1 MKIALRFVLFFAP
14 AIFAMTASSAEPTPR
29 NLYLHLALL
38 RFQPTDKLD
47 LVRPFKGIIEGQVKT
62 EDLKTKGLN
71 AVIEGLSSHGTVD
84 VLHRSE
90 RSVVLGG
97 EGRARFDAMEERPF
111 VLIGNK
117 DMLPPA
123 TKFGLS
129 LELTAKPADADQ
141 FTLNWNGTLKWSPEL
156 IDRWSLNSERFLSFT
171 TGAAK
176 LAQNLTSSAKSGK
189 DPVDIGLS
197 VVQLFKPTDNQPVAG
212 QIYELPVVKEIAFQ
226 SGRLC
231 KNGELIF
238 NSTVSEV
245 GGRPAQAVVLVI
257 WPSFE

>member
-1 MKIALRFVLFFAP
+1 MKIAGWLLLLCPLVSALAADP
-14 AIFAMTASSAEPTPR
+14 APR
-29 NLYLHLALL
+29 NLTLHLALL
-38 RFQPTDKLD
+38 RFQPADKLD
-47 LVRPFKGIIEGQVKT
+47 LIRPFKGLLEGRVKAA
-62 EDLKTKGLN
+62 DLQAKGLN
-71 AVIEGLSSHGTVD
+71 AVIEGLSTAGVVD

-90 RSVVLGG
+90 RVMILGG
-97 EGRARFDAMEERPF
+97 EGKAKFDAVEERPF

-129 LELTAKPADADQ
+129 LELNGKPVDDTSFA
-141 FTLNWNGTLKWSPEL
+141 LNWNGTLKWSPEL
-156 IDRWSLNSERFLSFT
+156 IDRWSLNTEKFLSFT

-176 LAQNLTSSAKSGK
+176 LAQGIAGGSAK

-197 VVQLFKPTDNQPVAG
+197 VVQLFKPQDNQPAAG

-226 SGRLC
+226 SSRLA
-231 KNGELIF
+231 KNNELIF

-257 WPSFE
+257 LPNVE

>member
-1 MKIALRFVLFFAP
+1 MKIAGWLALFFSCLFPVLGADP
-14 AIFAMTASSAEPTPR
+14 APR
-29 NLYLHLALL
+29 NLTLHVALL
-38 RFQPTDKLD
+38 RFQPTDKMD
-47 LVRPFKGIIEGQVKT
+47 LIRPFKGLVEGRIT
-62 EDLKTKGLN
+62 TADLKAKGMN
-71 AVIEGLSSHGTVD
+71 AVIEGLSAHGVVD

-90 RSVVLGG
+90 RVMALGLDNK
-97 EGRARFDAMEERPF
+97 AKFDALEERPF

-129 LELTAKPADADQ
+129 LEMTGKPVDAEQ
-141 FTLNWNGTLKWSPEL
+141 FGLSWAGTLKWSPEL
-156 IDRWSLNSERFLSFT
+156 IDRWSLNSEKFLSFT

-176 LAQNLTSSAKSGK
+176 LAQNIAGKADK

-197 VVQLFKPTDNQPVAG
+197 VVQLFKPNDNQPAAG

-226 SGRLC
+226 SSRLT
-231 KNGELIF
+231 KNNELIF

-257 WPSFE
+257 LPSLE

>member
-1 MKIALRFVLFFAP
+1 MKFRHSLAIFLLTFLAP
-14 AIFAMTASSAEPTPR
+14 AAIAADSTR
-29 NLYLHLALL
+29 NLALHVALL
-38 RFQPTDKLD
+38 RFQPKEKTDLIK
-47 LVRPFKGIIEGQVKT
+47 PFKSLLDGQVKP
-62 EDLKTKGLN
+62 EDLKTKGMT
-71 AVIEGLSSHGTVD
+71 AVIEGLSAHGVVD

-90 RSVVLGG
+90 RGMILAPDSK
-97 EGRARFDAMEERPF
+97 AKFDALEERPF

-129 LELTAKPADADQ
+129 LDIAIKPMEAERFALMW
-141 FTLNWNGTLKWSPEL
+141 TGTLKWSPEL
-156 IDRWSLNSERFLSFT
+156 IDRWSLNSEKFLSFT

-176 LAQNLTSSAKSGK
+176 LAQDLTSKNNSN
-189 DPVDIGLS
+189 PLDIGLS
-197 VVQLFKPTDNQPVAG
+197 VVQLFKPGSDSPAAG

-226 SGRLC
+226 SSRVC
-231 KNGELIF
+231 KDNELIF

-257 WPSFE
+257 LPVLE

>member
-1 MKIALRFVLFFAP
+1 MKIAYWLALLCIASAFPRH
-14 AIFAMTASSAEPTPR
+14 AISAEPPPR
-29 NLYLHLALL
+29 NLSLHLALL
-38 RFQPTDKLD
+38 RFQPTDKMD
-47 LVRPFKGIIEGQVKT
+47 LVRPFKGLIEGVKSD
-62 EDLKTKGLN
+62 DLKTKGLN
-71 AVIEGLSSHGTVD
+71 AVIETLSSHGVVD

-90 RSVVLGG
+90 RGVVLGG
-97 EGRARFDAMEERPF
+97 EGRAKFDAMEERPF

-129 LELTAKPADADQ
+129 LELNAKPVDAEQ
-141 FTLNWNGTLKWSPEL
+141 FAINWNGTLKWSPEL

-176 LAQNLTSSAKSGK
+176 LAQNLTAGAKGGK

-226 SGRLC
+226 SSRVC

-257 WPSFE
+257 WPNLE

>member
-1 MKIALRFVLFFAP
+1 MKIAVWAGFLCLSFSLHAADP
-14 AIFAMTASSAEPTPR
+14 APR
-29 NLYLHLALL
+29 NLTLHLALL
-38 RFQPTDKLD
+38 RFQPKDKLD
-47 LVRPFKGIIEGQVKT
+47 LIRPFKNLLEGQVKPAELT
-62 EDLKTKGLN
+62 AKGMN
-71 AVIEGLSSHGTVD
+71 AVIDGLSSHGIVD

-90 RSVVLGG
+90 RAMVLGG
-97 EGRARFDAMEERPF
+97 EGKAKFDAIEERPF

-129 LELTAKPADADQ
+129 LELTGKPVDSDQ
-141 FTLNWNGTLKWSPEL
+141 FSLAWNGTLKWSPEL
-156 IDRWSLNSERFLSFT
+156 IDRWSLNTEKFLSFT

-176 LAQNLTSSAKSGK
+176 LAQNLTGKS
-189 DPVDIGLS
+189 DQNPLDIGLS
-197 VVQLFKPTDNQPVAG
+197 VVQLFNPNSSAPAAG

-226 SGRLC
+226 SSRLS
-231 KNGELIF
+231 KNNELIF

-257 WPSFE
+257 LPSLE

>member
-1 MKIALRFVLFFAP
+1 MKIARWLALLCFVAL
-14 AIFAMTASSAEPTPR
+14 ISTSKSAEPALR
-29 NLYLHLALL
+29 NLSLHLALL
-38 RFQPTDKLD
+38 RFQPTDKMD
-47 LVRPFKGIIEGQVKT
+47 LVRPFKGILEGQVKP
-62 EDLKTKGLN
+62 EDLKARGLN

-90 RSVVLGG
+90 RGVALGG
-97 EGRARFDAMEERPF
+97 EGKARFDAMEERPF

-129 LELTAKPADADQ
+129 LELTAKPADGEQ
-141 FTLNWNGTLKWSPEL
+141 FALNWNGTLKWSPEL

-176 LAQNLTSSAKSGK
+176 LAQNLTGGKGGK
-189 DPVDIGLS
+189 DPIDIGLS
-197 VVQLFKPTDNQPVAG
+197 VVQLFKPADNQPVAG
-212 QIYELPVVKEIAFQ
+212 QIYELPVVKEVAFQ
-226 SGRLC
+226 SSRVC
-231 KNGELIF
+231 KNSELIF
-238 NSTVSEV
+238 NCTVSEV

-257 WPSFE
+257 WPNLE